1 MEVRIYKRPYAGVP
15 AHLEMITRRATVSYT
30 IDAYEPGAFSLDIPT
45 PELFG
50 YDIQEGDIVQIDGG
64 DYTGIIMAMRFSASK
79 DGDRAT
85 ITGLDLR
92 ELLRRRNIVP
102 SDYTSTDGTAGYD
115 ARTGPSETII
125 KGYIRD
131 NLKAPVQPGR
141 PAAGDLL
148 IIAPDLGRGIAD
160 DKYMSRFEVLG
171 EVATTIARDAELCTR
186 MDLTEAEGEP
196 LGFLFDCYQGV
207 DRRDSQQANSYA
219 IFEIE
224 RGNVVSMEFTDSAES
239 YYNAF
244 YTTRGGARFADEA
257 LTMLYLREDEPAPD
271 WYDRREKWLNIS
283 VSKDVPA
290 GDEYAELKRLAQQ
303 QMKNWGRVRSFTAK
317 VNSALRFGA
326 DYNVGDKVSVVRRG
340 WGVELD
346 AQITRAT
353 ISDQQGI
360 VLTFGQD
367 VPNVFKRIGLAL
379 KELK

>member
-1 MEVRIYKRPYAGVP
+1 MEVRIYKRPYAGIP
-15 AHLEMITRRATVSYT
+15 AHLEMITRRASVSYT
-30 IDAYEPGAFSLDIPT
+30 IDAYEPGPFMLDIPT

-50 YDIQEGDIVQIDGG
+50 YDVAIGDIVQIDGG
-64 DYTGIIMAMRFSASK
+64 EYAGIIQSMRFSASK
-79 DGDRAT
+79 EGDRAT
-85 ITGLDLR
+85 IEGLDLR

-131 NLKAPVQPGR
+131 NLKAPVQAGR
-141 PAAGDLL
+141 PAAGDCLT
-148 IIAPDLGRGIAD
+148 IGPDLGRGVAD

-171 EVATTIARDAELCTR
+171 EVVTTIARDAELCTR
-186 MDLTEAEGEP
+186 MDLVEAEGQP

-207 DRRDSQQANSYA
+207 DRRDSQQDNSYA

-224 RGNVVSMEFTDSAES
+224 RGNVVSMEYADSADS
-239 YYNAF
+239 YFNAF

-257 LTMLYLREDEPAPD
+257 LTMLYMRDGEPSPD
-271 WYDRREKWLNIS
+271 WYDRREKWLNIG

-290 GDEYAELKRLAQQ
+290 GEEYNELKRLAQQ

-317 VNSALRFGA
+317 VNSALRFGS
-326 DYNVGDKVSVVRRG
+326 DYNVGDKVTVLRRG

-346 AQITRAT
+346 AQITRVQ
-353 ISDQQGI
+353 ISDSGGI
-360 VLTFGQD
+360 VVTFGQD
-367 VPNVFKRIGLAL
+367 VPNIFKRIGLAL